1 MENKKTIIGII
12 IVAIL
17 IIGLII
23 ASYLYSDF
31 SKQQLN
37 LLTDETNTILKS
49 DILTEGIN
57 LEIKSEKN
65 YAIVEKAIKEYL
77 LKLKNIYS
85 NIDETYNQINPND
98 IFSAK
103 NIEDKNFE
111 EVDAILANYKEKGK
125 NSISEYK
132 ELTKEENI
140 SKNIKDKNITS
151 RTDYYIDLYKTVM
164 LSDVMKEK
172 YASIENEIERKK
184 DELNNKIEKLGKIE
198 DFLKENNKYWSI
210 KDDKIQFNNVNTMTE
225 YYNILNKIED

>member
-1 MENKKTIIGII
+1 M
-12 IVAIL
+12 
-17 IIGLII
+17 
-23 ASYLYSDF
+23 
-31 SKQQLN
+31 
-37 LLTDETNTILKS
+37 
-49 DILTEGIN
+49 
-57 LEIKSEKN
+57 
-65 YAIVEKAIKEYL
+65 

-103 NIEDKNFE
+103 NMEDKNFE

-151 RTDYYIDLYKTVM
+151 RTDYYIDLYNTVM

-198 DFLKENNKYWSI
+198 HFLKENNKYWSI
-210 KDDKIQFNNVNTMTE
+210 KDDKIQFNNVNKMTE
-225 YYNILNKIED
+225 YYNLLNKIED

>member
-12 IVAIL
+12 IVVIL
-17 IIGLII
+17 IIELII

-103 NIEDKNFE
+103 NMEDKNFE

-151 RTDYYIDLYKTVM
+151 RTDYYIDLYNTVM

-210 KDDKIQFNNVNTMTE
+210 KDDKIQFNNVNKMTE
-225 YYNILNKIED
+225 YYNLLNKIED

>member
-65 YAIVEKAIKEYL
+65 YATVEKAIKEYL

>member
-12 IVAIL
+12 IVVIL
-17 IIGLII
+17 IIGLIV

-31 SKQQLN
+31 NKKQLN

-65 YAIVEKAIKEYL
+65 YATVEKAIKEYL

-111 EVDAILANYKEKGK
+111 EVDAILANYKEKGE

-151 RTDYYIDLYKTVM
+151 RTDYYIDLYNTVM

-198 DFLKENNKYWSI
+198 YFLKENNRYWSI
-210 KDDKIQFNNVNTMTE
+210 KDDKIQFNNVNKMTE
-225 YYNILNKIED
+225 YYNLLNKIED

>member
-12 IVAIL
+12 IVVIL
-17 IIGLII
+17 IIGLIV

-31 SKQQLN
+31 NKKQLN
-37 LLTDETNTILKS
+37 LLTDETNTILKN

-103 NIEDKNFE
+103 NMEDKNFE

-151 RTDYYIDLYKTVM
+151 RTDYYIDLYNTVM

-210 KDDKIQFNNVNTMTE
+210 KDDKIQFNNVNKMTE
-225 YYNILNKIED
+225 YYNLLNKIED

>member
-140 SKNIKDKNITS
+140 SKNIKNKNITS
-151 RTDYYIDLYKTVM
+151 RTDYYIDLYNTVM

-210 KDDKIQFNNVNTMTE
+210 KDDKIQFNNVNKMTE
-225 YYNILNKIED
+225 YYNLLNKIED

>member
-151 RTDYYIDLYKTVM
+151 RTDYYIDLYNTVM

-210 KDDKIQFNNVNTMTE
+210 KDDKIQFNNVNKMTE
-225 YYNILNKIED
+225 YYNLLNKIED

>member
-12 IVAIL
+12 IVVIL
-17 IIGLII
+17 IIGLIV

-31 SKQQLN
+31 NKKQLN

-65 YAIVEKAIKEYL
+65 YATVEKAIKEYL

-103 NIEDKNFE
+103 NMEDKNFE
-111 EVDAILANYKEKGK
+111 EVDAILANYKEKGE

-151 RTDYYIDLYKTVM
+151 RTDYYIDLYNTVM

-198 DFLKENNKYWSI
+198 DFLKENDKYWTI
-210 KDDKIQFNNVNTMTE
+210 KDDKIQFNNVNKMTE
-225 YYNILNKIED
+225 YYNLLNKIED

>member
-12 IVAIL
+12 IVVIL
-17 IIGLII
+17 IIGLIV

-31 SKQQLN
+31 NKKQLN

-103 NIEDKNFE
+103 NMEDKNFE

-151 RTDYYIDLYKTVM
+151 RTDYYIDLYNTVM

-210 KDDKIQFNNVNTMTE
+210 KDDKIQFNNVNKMTE
-225 YYNILNKIED
+225 YYNLLNKIED

>member
-12 IVAIL
+12 IVVIL
-17 IIGLII
+17 IIGLIV

-31 SKQQLN
+31 NKKQLN

-65 YAIVEKAIKEYL
+65 YATVEKAIKEYL

-111 EVDAILANYKEKGK
+111 EVDAILANYKEKGE

-210 KDDKIQFNNVNTMTE
+210 KDDKIQFNNVNKMTE
-225 YYNILNKIED
+225 YYNLLNKIED

>member
-12 IVAIL
+12 IVVIL
-17 IIGLII
+17 IIGLIV

-31 SKQQLN
+31 NKKQLN

-65 YAIVEKAIKEYL
+65 YATVEKAIKEYL

-111 EVDAILANYKEKGK
+111 EVDAILANYKEKGE

-198 DFLKENNKYWSI
+198 DFLKENNRYWSI
-210 KDDKIQFNNVNTMTE
+210 KDDKIQFNNVNKMTE
-225 YYNILNKIED
+225 YYNLLNKIED

>member
-12 IVAIL
+12 IVVIL
-17 IIGLII
+17 IIGLIV

-31 SKQQLN
+31 NKKQLN
-37 LLTDETNTILKS
+37 LLTDETNTILKN

-65 YAIVEKAIKEYL
+65 YATVEKAIKEYL

-111 EVDAILANYKEKGK
+111 EVDAILANYKEKGE
-125 NSISEYK
+125 NSILEYK

-140 SKNIKDKNITS
+140 SNNIKDKNITS
-151 RTDYYIDLYKTVM
+151 RTDYYINLYNTVM

-198 DFLKENNKYWSI
+198 DFLKENNRYWSI
-210 KDDKIQFNNVNTMTE
+210 KDDKIQFNNVNKMTE
-225 YYNILNKIED
+225 YYNLLNKIED

>member
-12 IVAIL
+12 IVVIL
-17 IIGLII
+17 IIGLIV

-31 SKQQLN
+31 NKKQLN
-37 LLTDETNTILKS
+37 LLTDETNTILKN

-57 LEIKSEKN
+57 LETKSEKN
-65 YAIVEKAIKEYL
+65 YATVEKAIKEYL

-111 EVDAILANYKEKGK
+111 EVDAILANYKEKGE
-125 NSISEYK
+125 NSILEYK

-140 SKNIKDKNITS
+140 SNNIKDKNITS
-151 RTDYYIDLYKTVM
+151 RTDYYINLYDTVM

-184 DELNNKIEKLGKIE
+184 DDLNNKIEKLGKIE
-198 DFLKENNKYWSI
+198 DFLKENDKYWSI
-210 KDDKIQFNNVNTMTE
+210 KDDKIQFNNVNKMTE
-225 YYNILNKIED
+225 YYNLLNKIED

>member
-12 IVAIL
+12 IVVIL
-17 IIGLII
+17 IIGLIV

-31 SKQQLN
+31 NKKQLN

-65 YAIVEKAIKEYL
+65 YATVEKAIKEYL

-111 EVDAILANYKEKGK
+111 EVDAILANYKEKGE

-151 RTDYYIDLYKTVM
+151 RTDYYIDLYNTVM

-198 DFLKENNKYWSI
+198 DFLKENNRYWSI
-210 KDDKIQFNNVNTMTE
+210 KDDKIQFNNVNKMTE
-225 YYNILNKIED
+225 YYNLLNKIED